1 MQERA
6 ANRGRVVVGTEASS
20 PKTTTVRVEERGRET
35 PGQLV
40 LSIPMRAAAFI
51 FSGQSSYLFNRDAAE
66 IQPSMET
73 HSICGIVVEAS
84 SESLHL
90 SWEA

>member
-1 MQERA
+1 M
-6 ANRGRVVVGTEASS
+6 VGTEASS
-20 PKTTTVRVEERGRET
+20 QRTTTVRVEERGRET

-40 LSIPMRAAAFI
+40 LSIPTRAAAFI
-51 FSGQSSYLFNRDAAE
+51 FSGRSSYLFNRDIAE
-66 IQPSMET
+66 MQPSMET
-73 HSICGIVVEAS
+73 HSICGVVVEVS